1 MPVHRRK
8 RLPRLG
14 DDPDA
19 RTRRWI
25 WLLWAAFTLALVGGW
40 LAAPIHQS
48 ADALPWLLKAPLIT
62 LDLMWPLW
70 QGARLVLHRMRE
82 APLAPWQGRYYE
94 FENFQV
100 RVLVDEEDRLLI
112 VASDVLDA
120 LRIKGRGRQPE
131 RIRAITG
138 RDGLRAVPG
147 IGEPVFTEQGMQAWL
162 ERNSRRDVARFALWL
177 RTQVSE
183 PHRRMLERGTRH

>member
-19 RTRRWI
+19 PTRRWI
-25 WLLWAAFTLALVGGW
+25 WLIWAGFTLALVWGW
-40 LAAPIHQS
+40 LAAPIHES
-48 ADALPWLLKAPLIT
+48 ADAISWLVKAPLIAV
-62 LDLMWPLW
+62 DLMWPLW
-70 QGARLVLHRMRE
+70 QGARLVLQQMRE
-82 APLAPWQGRYYE
+82 APLASWQGRYYE
-94 FENFQV
+94 FENFQI

-131 RIRAITG
+131 RIRAIAG
-138 RDGLRAVPG
+138 RDGLRTVPQ
-147 IGEPVFTEQGMQAWL
+147 IGEPVFTEKGMQAWL

-183 PHRRMLERGTRH
+183 PHRRRLSKS